1 MTAQAPNRRLVGRL
15 RPAQSV
21 ALAFLA
27 FVVVG
32 TLLLALPVS
41 RQGPGG
47 AALGDAFFT
56 ATSAV
61 TVTGLSVVDTASYWS
76 PFGEAVIMVL
86 CQLGGLGVMTF
97 TAILVLIIGGK
108 LGLRRRQ
115 AAQAEQG
122 LIAPGEVRSILVG
135 VVILTA
141 IIESLVAIVL
151 FLRFLSL
158 GDGFGRSLWYGVFH
172 SVTAFN
178 NAGFALFSDS
188 FMQYSGDWVIL
199 TTLAVAI
206 IAGGLGL
213 PVWAEL
219 VRRRRQG
226 RAHRFSLHTRLTLI
240 GTAVLLVFGIGMVLL
255 FEWTNPGTI
264 GAMSPGD
271 KVLNGAFQG
280 VSPRTAGFNS
290 VDYGQMRPET
300 LMITDFLMLIGAGSV
315 STSGGIKV
323 TTMLVL
329 AIATIASLRGDSEVQ
344 LLGRR
349 LPGAAIRVALAV
361 TVVFTSLIA
370 IGTLLM
376 VALSDFGLEQS
387 LFEVTSALSTTG
399 LSTGITSSLPMAGDA
414 ILIVLMILGRLGP
427 QVLGASLVLRE
438 RSASYHY
445 PEERPIVG

>member
-1 MTAQAPNRRLVGRL
+1 MSSRPLARL

-27 FVVVG
+27 FIAGG
-32 TLLLALPVS
+32 TLLLMLPIS
-41 RQGPGG
+41 TSAPGP
-47 AALGDAFFT
+47 AAIGDAFFT

-76 PFGEAVIMVL
+76 GFGEAVILVL

-97 TAILVLIIGGK
+97 TAILVLIISGR

-122 LIAPGEVRSILVG
+122 LIAPGEVRSILIG
-135 VVILTA
+135 VAILTA
-141 IIESLVAIVL
+141 IIESLVALVL

-158 GDGFGRSLWYGVFH
+158 GEGFGRALWYGVFH

-178 NAGFALFSDS
+178 NAGFALFQDNFMSFSD
-188 FMQYSGDWVIL
+188 DWVIL
-199 TTLAVAI
+199 GALSVAI

-213 PVWAEL
+213 PVWSEII
-219 VRRRRQG
+219 RRRRTHD
-226 RAHRFSLHTRLTLI
+226 RVHRFSLHTRLTLI
-240 GTAVLLVFGIGMVLL
+240 GTAVLLVLGIGLVLL
-255 FEWTNPGTI
+255 FEWGNPGTL
-264 GAMSPGD
+264 GPMGVGD
-271 KVLNGAFQG
+271 KILNGGFQG
-280 VSPRTAGFNS
+280 ISP
-290 VDYGQMRPET
+290 
-300 LMITDFLMLIGAGSV
+300 ITDFLMFIGAGSV

-329 AIATIASLRGDSEVQ
+329 AIATIASLRGDREVQ

-370 IGTLLM
+370 LGTLLM
-376 VALSDFGLEQS
+376 VSLTEFGLEQS

-399 LSTGITSSLPMAGDA
+399 LSTGITSSLPVAGDA

>member
-1 MTAQAPNRRLVGRL
+1 MSSRPLARL

-27 FVVVG
+27 FIAGG
-32 TLLLALPVS
+32 TLLLMLPIS
-41 RQGPGG
+41 TSAPGP
-47 AALGDAFFT
+47 AAIGDAFFT

-76 PFGEAVIMVL
+76 GFGEAVILVL

-97 TAILVLIIGGK
+97 TAILVLIISGR

-122 LIAPGEVRSILVG
+122 LIAPGEVRRILIG
-135 VVILTA
+135 VAILTA
-141 IIESLVAIVL
+141 IIESLVALVL

-158 GDGFGRSLWYGVFH
+158 GEGFGRALWYGLFH

-178 NAGFALFSDS
+178 NAGFALFQDNFMSFSD
-188 FMQYSGDWVIL
+188 DWVIL
-199 TTLAVAI
+199 GALSVAI

-213 PVWAEL
+213 PVWSEII
-219 VRRRRQG
+219 RRQ
-226 RAHRFSLHTRLTLI
+226 RIHDRVHRFSLHTRLTLI
-240 GTAVLLVFGIGMVLL
+240 GTAVLLVLSIGLVLL
-255 FEWTNPGTI
+255 FEWGNPGTL
-264 GAMSPGD
+264 GPMGVGD
-271 KVLNGAFQG
+271 KILNGGFQG
-280 VSPRTAGFNS
+280 ISPRTAGFNS
-290 VDYGQMRPET
+290 VDYAQMKPES
-300 LMITDFLMLIGAGSV
+300 LMVTDFLMLIGAGSV

-329 AIATIASLRGDSEVQ
+329 AIATIASLRGDREVQ

-370 IGTLLM
+370 LGTLLM
-376 VALSDFGLEQS
+376 VSLTEFGLEQS

-399 LSTGITSSLPMAGDA
+399 LSTGITSSLPVAGDA

-438 RSASYHY
+438 RSTSYHY

>member
-1 MTAQAPNRRLVGRL
+1 MSGRPLARL

-27 FVVVG
+27 FIAGG
-32 TLLLALPVS
+32 TLLLMLPIS
-41 RQGPGG
+41 TSAPGP
-47 AALGDAFFT
+47 AAVGDAFFT

-76 PFGEAVIMVL
+76 GFGEAVILVL

-97 TAILVLIIGGK
+97 TAILVLIIGGR

-122 LIAPGEVRSILVG
+122 LIAPGEVRSILIG
-135 VVILTA
+135 VAILTA
-141 IIESLVAIVL
+141 IIESLVALVL

-158 GDGFGRSLWYGVFH
+158 GDGFGHALWYGVFH

-178 NAGFALFSDS
+178 NAGFALFQDNFMSFSD
-188 FMQYSGDWVIL
+188 DWVIL
-199 TTLAVAI
+199 GALSVAI

-213 PVWAEL
+213 PVWSEII
-219 VRRRRQG
+219 RRRRTHD
-226 RAHRFSLHTRLTLI
+226 RVHRFSLHTRLTLI

-255 FEWTNPGTI
+255 FEWGNPGTL
-264 GAMSPGD
+264 GPMGVGD
-271 KVLNGAFQG
+271 KILNGSFQG
-280 VSPRTAGFNS
+280 ISPRTAGFNS
-290 VDYGQMRPET
+290 VDYAQMKPES
-300 LMITDFLMLIGAGSV
+300 LMVTDFLMLIGAGSV

-329 AIATIASLRGDSEVQ
+329 AIATIASLRGDREVQ

-370 IGTLLM
+370 LGTLLM
-376 VALSDFGLEQS
+376 VSLTEFGLEQS
-387 LFEVTSALSTTG
+387 LFEITSAISTTG
-399 LSTGITSSLPMAGDA
+399 LSTGITSSLPLAGDA

>member
-1 MTAQAPNRRLVGRL
+1 MSGRPLARL

-27 FVVVG
+27 FIAVG
-32 TLLLALPVS
+32 TILLLLPIS
-41 RQGPGG
+41 HAGG
-47 AALGDAFFT
+47 TPAAVGDAFFT

-61 TVTGLSVVDTASYWS
+61 TVTGLSVVDTATYWS
-76 PFGEAVIMVL
+76 GFGEAVILVL
-86 CQLGGLGVMTF
+86 VQLGGLGVMTF
-97 TAILVLIIGGK
+97 TAILVLIIGGR

-122 LIAPGEVRSILVG
+122 LIAPGEVRSILIG
-135 VVILTA
+135 VAILTA
-141 IIESLVAIVL
+141 IIESLVALVL

-158 GDGFGRSLWYGVFH
+158 GDGVGHALWYGVFH

-178 NAGFALFSDS
+178 NAGFALFKDNFMS
-188 FMQYSGDWVIL
+188 FSGDWVIL
-199 TTLAVAI
+199 GALSVAI

-213 PVWAEL
+213 PVWSE
-219 VRRRRQG
+219 VIRRRRT
-226 RAHRFSLHTRLTLI
+226 RDRTRRFSLHTRLTLI

-255 FEWTNPGTI
+255 FEWGNPGTL
-264 GAMSPGD
+264 GPMGVGD
-271 KVLNGAFQG
+271 KILNGGFQG
-280 VSPRTAGFNS
+280 ISPRTAGFNS
-290 VDYGQMRPET
+290 VDYAQMKPES
-300 LMITDFLMLIGAGSV
+300 LMVTDFLMLIGAGSV

-329 AIATIASLRGDSEVQ
+329 AIATIASLRGDRQVQ

-370 IGTLLM
+370 LGTLLM
-376 VALSDFGLEQS
+376 VSLTEYGLEQS
-387 LFEVTSALSTTG
+387 LFEVTSAISTTG
-399 LSTGITSSLPMAGDA
+399 LSTGITASLPMAGDA

-438 RSASYHY
+438 RSAAYHY

>member
-1 MTAQAPNRRLVGRL
+1 MSGRPLARL

-27 FVVVG
+27 FIAVG
-32 TLLLALPVS
+32 TILLLLPIS
-41 RQGPGG
+41 HTGG
-47 AALGDAFFT
+47 TPAAVGDAFFT

-61 TVTGLSVVDTASYWS
+61 TVTGLSVVDTATYWS
-76 PFGEAVIMVL
+76 GFGEAVILVL
-86 CQLGGLGVMTF
+86 VQLGGLGVMTF
-97 TAILVLIIGGK
+97 TAILVLIIGGR

-122 LIAPGEVRSILVG
+122 LIAPGEVRSILIG
-135 VVILTA
+135 VAILTA
-141 IIESLVAIVL
+141 IIESLVALVL

-158 GDGFGRSLWYGVFH
+158 GDGFGHALWYGVFH

-178 NAGFALFSDS
+178 NAGFALFQDNFMS
-188 FMQYSGDWVIL
+188 FSGDWIIL
-199 TTLAVAI
+199 GALSVAI

-213 PVWAEL
+213 PVWSE
-219 VRRRRQG
+219 VIRRRRT
-226 RAHRFSLHTRLTLI
+226 RDRTRRFSLHTRLTLI
-240 GTAVLLVFGIGMVLL
+240 GTAVLLVFGIGMILL
-255 FEWTNPGTI
+255 FEWGNPGTL
-264 GAMSPGD
+264 GPMGVGD
-271 KVLNGAFQG
+271 KILNGGFQG
-280 VSPRTAGFNS
+280 ISPRTAGFNS
-290 VDYGQMRPET
+290 VDYAQMKPES
-300 LMITDFLMLIGAGSV
+300 LMVTDFLMLIGAGSV

-329 AIATIASLRGDSEVQ
+329 AIATIASLRGDRQVQ

-370 IGTLLM
+370 LGTLLM
-376 VALSDFGLEQS
+376 VSLTEYGLEQS
-387 LFEVTSALSTTG
+387 LFEITSAISTTG
-399 LSTGITSSLPMAGDA
+399 LSTGITSSLPIAGDA

>member
-1 MTAQAPNRRLVGRL
+1 MSGRPLARL

-27 FVVVG
+27 FIAGG
-32 TLLLALPVS
+32 TLLLMLPIS
-41 RQGPGG
+41 TSAPGP
-47 AALGDAFFT
+47 AAVGDAFFT

-76 PFGEAVIMVL
+76 GFGEAVILVL

-97 TAILVLIIGGK
+97 TAILVLIIGGR

-122 LIAPGEVRSILVG
+122 LIAPGEVRSILIG
-135 VVILTA
+135 VAILTA
-141 IIESLVAIVL
+141 IIESLVALVL

-158 GDGFGRSLWYGVFH
+158 GDGFGHALWYGVFH

-178 NAGFALFSDS
+178 NAGFALFQDNFMSFSD
-188 FMQYSGDWVIL
+188 DWVIL
-199 TTLAVAI
+199 GALSVAI

-213 PVWAEL
+213 PVWSEII
-219 VRRRRQG
+219 RRRRTHD
-226 RAHRFSLHTRLTLI
+226 RVHRFSLHTRLTLI

-255 FEWTNPGTI
+255 FEWGNPGTL
-264 GAMSPGD
+264 GPMGVGD
-271 KVLNGAFQG
+271 KILNGGFQG
-280 VSPRTAGFNS
+280 ISPRTAGFNS
-290 VDYGQMRPET
+290 VDYAQMKPES
-300 LMITDFLMLIGAGSV
+300 LMVTDFLMLIGAGSV

-329 AIATIASLRGDSEVQ
+329 AIATIASLRGDREVQ

-370 IGTLLM
+370 LGTLLM
-376 VALSDFGLEQS
+376 VSLTEFGLEQS
-387 LFEVTSALSTTG
+387 LFEITSAISTTG
-399 LSTGITSSLPMAGDA
+399 LSTGITSSLPVAGDA

>member
-1 MTAQAPNRRLVGRL
+1 MSGRPLARL

-27 FVVVG
+27 FIAGG
-32 TLLLALPVS
+32 TLLLMLPIS
-41 RQGPGG
+41 TSAPGP
-47 AALGDAFFT
+47 AAIGDAFFT

-76 PFGEAVIMVL
+76 GFGEAVILVL

-97 TAILVLIIGGK
+97 TAILVLIIGGR

-122 LIAPGEVRSILVG
+122 LIAPGEVRSILIG

-141 IIESLVAIVL
+141 IIESLVALVL

-158 GDGFGRSLWYGVFH
+158 GEGFGRALWYGVFH

-178 NAGFALFSDS
+178 NAGFALFQDNFMSFSD
-188 FMQYSGDWVIL
+188 DWVIL
-199 TTLAVAI
+199 GALSVAI

-213 PVWAEL
+213 PVWSEII
-219 VRRRRQG
+219 RRRRT
-226 RAHRFSLHTRLTLI
+226 RDRVHRFSLHTRLTLI
-240 GTAVLLVFGIGMVLL
+240 GTAVLLVFGIGLVLL
-255 FEWTNPGTI
+255 FEWGNPGTL
-264 GAMSPGD
+264 GPMGVGD
-271 KVLNGAFQG
+271 KILNGGFQG
-280 VSPRTAGFNS
+280 ISPRTAGFNS
-290 VDYGQMRPET
+290 VDYAQMKPES
-300 LMITDFLMLIGAGSV
+300 LMVTDFLMLIGAGSV

-329 AIATIASLRGDSEVQ
+329 AIATIASLRGDREVQ

-370 IGTLLM
+370 LGTLLM
-376 VALSDFGLEQS
+376 VSLTEFGLEQS
-387 LFEVTSALSTTG
+387 LFEITSAISTTG
-399 LSTGITSSLPMAGDA
+399 LSTGITSSLPIAGDA

>member
-1 MTAQAPNRRLVGRL
+1 MSGRPLARL

-27 FVVVG
+27 FIAGG
-32 TLLLALPVS
+32 TLLLMLPIS
-41 RQGPGG
+41 TSAPGP
-47 AALGDAFFT
+47 AAVGDAFFT

-76 PFGEAVIMVL
+76 GFGEAVILVL

-97 TAILVLIIGGK
+97 TAILVLIIGGR

-122 LIAPGEVRSILVG
+122 LIAPGEVRSILIG

-141 IIESLVAIVL
+141 IIESLVALVL

-158 GDGFGRSLWYGVFH
+158 GEGFGRALWYGVFH

-178 NAGFALFSDS
+178 NAGFALFQDNFMSFSD
-188 FMQYSGDWVIL
+188 DWVIL
-199 TTLAVAI
+199 GALSVAI

-213 PVWAEL
+213 PVWSEII
-219 VRRRRQG
+219 RRRRT
-226 RAHRFSLHTRLTLI
+226 RDRVHRFSLHTRLTLI
-240 GTAVLLVFGIGMVLL
+240 GTAVLLVFGIGLVLL
-255 FEWTNPGTI
+255 FEWGNPGTL
-264 GAMSPGD
+264 GPMGVGD
-271 KVLNGAFQG
+271 KILNGGFQG
-280 VSPRTAGFNS
+280 ISPRTAGFNS
-290 VDYGQMRPET
+290 VDYAQMKPES
-300 LMITDFLMLIGAGSV
+300 LMVTDFLMLIGAGSV

-329 AIATIASLRGDSEVQ
+329 AIATIASLRGDREVQ

-370 IGTLLM
+370 LGTLLM
-376 VALSDFGLEQS
+376 VSLTEFGLEQS
-387 LFEVTSALSTTG
+387 LFEITSAISTTG
-399 LSTGITSSLPMAGDA
+399 LSTGITSSLPIAGDA

>member
-1 MTAQAPNRRLVGRL
+1 MSSRPLARL

-27 FVVVG
+27 FIAGG
-32 TLLLALPVS
+32 TLLLMLPIS
-41 RQGPGG
+41 TSAPES
-47 AALGDAFFT
+47 AAFGDAFFT

-76 PFGEAVIMVL
+76 GFGEAVILVL

-97 TAILVLIIGGK
+97 TAILVLIISGR

-122 LIAPGEVRSILVG
+122 LIAPGEVRSILIG
-135 VVILTA
+135 VAILTA
-141 IIESLVAIVL
+141 IIESLVALVL

-158 GDGFGRSLWYGVFH
+158 GEGFGRALWYGLFH

-178 NAGFALFSDS
+178 NAGFALFQDNFMSFSD
-188 FMQYSGDWVIL
+188 DWVIL
-199 TTLAVAI
+199 GALSVAI

-213 PVWAEL
+213 PVWSEII
-219 VRRRRQG
+219 RRRRTHD
-226 RAHRFSLHTRLTLI
+226 RVHRFSLHTRLTLI
-240 GTAVLLVFGIGMVLL
+240 GTGVLLVFGIGLVLL
-255 FEWTNPGTI
+255 FEWSNPGTL
-264 GAMSPGD
+264 GPMGVGD
-271 KVLNGAFQG
+271 KILNGGFQG
-280 VSPRTAGFNS
+280 ISPRTAGFNS
-290 VDYGQMRPET
+290 VDYAQMKPES
-300 LMITDFLMLIGAGSV
+300 LMVTDFLMLIGAGSV

-370 IGTLLM
+370 LGTLLM
-376 VALSDFGLEQS
+376 VSLTEFGLEQS
-387 LFEVTSALSTTG
+387 LFEITSALSTTG
-399 LSTGITSSLPMAGDA
+399 LSTGITSSLPVAGDA

>member
-1 MTAQAPNRRLVGRL
+1 MLPISTSAPG
-15 RPAQSV
+15 PAAV
-21 ALAFLA
+21 
-27 FVVVG
+27 
-32 TLLLALPVS
+32 
-41 RQGPGG
+41 
-47 AALGDAFFT
+47 GDAFFT

-76 PFGEAVIMVL
+76 GFGEAVILVL

-97 TAILVLIIGGK
+97 TAILVLIIGGR

-122 LIAPGEVRSILVG
+122 LIAPGEVRSILIG
-135 VVILTA
+135 VAILTA
-141 IIESLVAIVL
+141 IIESLVALVL

-158 GDGFGRSLWYGVFH
+158 GDGFGHALWYGVFH

-178 NAGFALFSDS
+178 NAGFALFQDNFMSFSD
-188 FMQYSGDWVIL
+188 DWVIL
-199 TTLAVAI
+199 GALSVAI

-213 PVWAEL
+213 PVWSEII
-219 VRRRRQG
+219 RRRRTHD
-226 RAHRFSLHTRLTLI
+226 RVHRFSLHTRLTLI

-255 FEWTNPGTI
+255 FEWGNPGTL
-264 GAMSPGD
+264 GPMGVGD
-271 KVLNGAFQG
+271 KILNGSFQG
-280 VSPRTAGFNS
+280 ISPRTAGFNS
-290 VDYGQMRPET
+290 VDYAQMKPES
-300 LMITDFLMLIGAGSV
+300 LMVTDFLMLIGAGSV

-329 AIATIASLRGDSEVQ
+329 AIATIASLRGDREVQ

-370 IGTLLM
+370 LGTLLM
-376 VALSDFGLEQS
+376 VSLTEFGLEQS
-387 LFEVTSALSTTG
+387 LFEITSAISTTG
-399 LSTGITSSLPMAGDA
+399 LSTGITSSLPLAGDA

>member
-1 MTAQAPNRRLVGRL
+1 MSSRPLARL

-27 FVVVG
+27 FIAGG
-32 TLLLALPVS
+32 TLLLMLPIS
-41 RQGPGG
+41 TSAPGP
-47 AALGDAFFT
+47 AAIGDAFFT

-76 PFGEAVIMVL
+76 GFGEAVILVL

-97 TAILVLIIGGK
+97 TAILVLIISGR

-122 LIAPGEVRSILVG
+122 LIAPGEVRSILIG
-135 VVILTA
+135 VAILTA
-141 IIESLVAIVL
+141 IIESLVALVL

-158 GDGFGRSLWYGVFH
+158 GEGFGRALWYGVFH

-178 NAGFALFSDS
+178 NAGFALFQDNFMSFSD
-188 FMQYSGDWVIL
+188 DWVIL
-199 TTLAVAI
+199 GALSVAI

-213 PVWAEL
+213 PVWSEII
-219 VRRRRQG
+219 RRRRTHD
-226 RAHRFSLHTRLTLI
+226 RVHRFSLHTRLTLI
-240 GTAVLLVFGIGMVLL
+240 GTAVLLVLGIGLVLL
-255 FEWTNPGTI
+255 FEWGNPGTL
-264 GAMSPGD
+264 GPMGVGD
-271 KVLNGAFQG
+271 KILNGGFQG
-280 VSPRTAGFNS
+280 ISPRTAGFNS
-290 VDYGQMRPET
+290 VDYGQMKPES
-300 LMITDFLMLIGAGSV
+300 LMITDFLMFIGAGSV

-329 AIATIASLRGDSEVQ
+329 AIATIASLRGDREVQ

-370 IGTLLM
+370 LGTLLM
-376 VALSDFGLEQS
+376 VSLTEFGLEQS

-399 LSTGITSSLPMAGDA
+399 LSTGITSSLPVAGDA